1 MITSPGR
8 RRCLALAAL
17 CLAGCKTPFVAVGG
31 RVGNGAIRAVAVEC
45 RDGVWGHQIAEPPL
59 PVQNA
64 GDTWSLLLREVDAP
78 TLAVVHEN
86 SGQVPQLLIMQSRAN
101 GELLNYWWLSGESV
115 GDWEIVVEPRSPWCD
130 PFALH
135 VSLPCQFSEA
145 MGEPGW
151 QPLARVPV
159 PIDAR
164 ISLGDGEERSVRCEI
179 DPRRGLVLDLGQASM
194 LVAPDRVGVVVLLRI
209 GSEVWRGRRV
219 LTQDE
224 MLALVQQSG
233 SCPVGV
239 ILTWRRVSAG
249 DGDGLEGSLSSSPRR

>member
-1 MITSPGR
+1 MISSPGLLL
-8 RRCLALAAL
+8 CLALAAL
-17 CLAGCKTPFVAVGG
+17 CLAGCKTPFVAGGG
-31 RVGNGAIRAVAVEC
+31 RVGSGAIRAVAVEY
-45 RDGVWGHQIAEPPL
+45 RDGVWGHQTSMLPL
-59 PVQNA
+59 PVQCDD
-64 GDTWSLLLREVDAP
+64 DTWSLVLWEVEAP
-78 TLAVVHEN
+78 SLAVVHEN
-86 SGQVPQLLIMQSRAN
+86 SGQVPQLLIMQSRVD

-115 GDWEIVVEPRSPWCD
+115 GDWEIVVEQRSPWCD

-151 QPLARVPV
+151 QPLARMPV

-194 LVAPDRVGVVVLLRI
+194 LVAPDRVGVVVLLRNGPEI
-209 GSEVWRGRRV
+209 WRGSRV
-219 LTQDE
+219 LTRHE

-233 SCPVGV
+233 SCLVGV
-239 ILTWRRVSAG
+239 MLTWRRVSAG
-249 DGDGLEGSLSSSPRR
+249 DGDGLEGALSGFFRW